1 MSDQEPARTRPD
13 ANTRAEEAAEAE
25 VTAAAGSGPTD
36 VEERAADS
44 NGPLDPEVAE
54 HYEEMVERGA
64 NQRGE
69 GRVP

>member
-36 VEERAADS
+36 AEE
-44 NGPLDPEVAE
+44 
-54 HYEEMVERGA
+54 
-64 NQRGE
+64 
-69 GRVP
+69 